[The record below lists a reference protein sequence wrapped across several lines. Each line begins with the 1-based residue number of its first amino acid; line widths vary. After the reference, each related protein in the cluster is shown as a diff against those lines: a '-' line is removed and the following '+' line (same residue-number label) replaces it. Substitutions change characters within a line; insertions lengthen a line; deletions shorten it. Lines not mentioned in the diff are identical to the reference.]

1 MCDCARP
8 IKCQLFREK
17 FACHQLS
24 VGKKQNANSKDRRE
38 SGNAEKKYNLLTYKY
53 KHGWKYKYTADSV
66 HIGLMSMNSQMKKE
80 LLWHSLDS

>member
-1 MCDCARP
+1 MCDCARS

-24 VGKKQNANSKDRRE
+24 VGKKQNANSKDRE
-38 SGNAEKKYNLLTYKY
+38 SGNAEKKYNLLKYKY
-53 KHGWKYKYTADSV
+53 KHGWKYKHTADSV
-66 HIGLMSMNSQMKKE
+66 HIGLMSMNSQMKKK

>member
-1 MCDCARP
+1 MCDCARS

-24 VGKKQNANSKDRRE
+24 VGKKQNANSKDRE
-38 SGNAEKKYNLLTYKY
+38 SGNAEKKYNLLKYKY

-66 HIGLMSMNSQMKKE
+66 CRSHVNELSDEKE
-80 LLWHSLDS
+80 VALAFT